1 MNARHAAFGGCA
13 AVRMR
18 AAVIRLAAAWAGAL
32 AIVLA
37 SPPAPAQGASTAA
50 APALPP
56 RVDDWLPS
64 DWWTPARVVSGRLN
78 DDRYDDLAVVV
89 QRQREAPEDPAYP
102 RGARGLFVLFG
113 TPGGGWRRGPL
124 APGMLPCVECS
135 SGLSGNIGSAVVD
148 LEITADGLL
157 AVSWVQRRRSTKA
170 VRLLLGWDRTYQTLG
185 LYADDITVIRP
196 RGGRS
201 HVRRDYRAGR
211 IWVDGVPADMPPRFI
226 PVEEISAELY

>member
-1 MNARHAAFGGCA
+1 MRTRAAFA
-13 AVRMR
+13 
-18 AAVIRLAAAWAGAL
+18 RLAPAWACAL
-32 AIVLA
+32 AVGLA
-37 SPPAPAQGASTAA
+37 SPLAPAQDAGTI
-50 APALPP
+50 APVALPP

-64 DWWTPARVVSGRLN
+64 DWWTPARVVSGHLN
-78 DDRYDDLAVVV
+78 GDPYDDLAVVV
-89 QRQREAPEDPAYP
+89 QRQREAPEDLAYP

-113 TPGGGWRRGPL
+113 TPDGGWRRGPL

-135 SGLSGNIGSAVVD
+135 SGLSGNIASAVVD

-157 AVSWVQRRRSTKA
+157 EVSWVQRRRSTKA
-170 VRLLLGWDRTYQTLG
+170 VRLLLGWDRIHQTLG

-211 IWVDGVPADMPPRFI
+211 VWVDGVPADMPARFI
-226 PVEEISAELY
+226 PVEEISAEHY

>member
-1 MNARHAAFGGCA
+1 MSARHAALCG
-13 AVRMR
+13 R
-18 AAVIRLAAAWAGAL
+18 AAVARLAPAWAGAL
-32 AIVLA
+32 AIALV
-37 SPPAPAQGASTAA
+37 SPPAPAQEAGTTASAV
-50 APALPP
+50 LPP

-64 DWWTPARVVSGRLN
+64 DWWTPARVVSGHLN
-78 DDRYDDLAVVV
+78 DDPYDDLAVVV
-89 QRQREAPEDPAYP
+89 QRQRDAPEDPAYP

-113 TPGGGWRRGPL
+113 TPDGGWRRGLL
-124 APGMLPCVECS
+124 APGMLPCVECG
-135 SGLSGNIGSAVVD
+135 SGLSGNIASAVVD

-157 AVSWVQRRRSTKA
+157 EISWVQRRRSTKA
-170 VRLLLGWDRTYQTLG
+170 VRLLLGWDRIYETLG

>member
-1 MNARHAAFGGCA
+1 MSARHAALCGRATA
-13 AVRMR
+13 A
-18 AAVIRLAAAWAGAL
+18 RLAPVWACAL
-32 AIVLA
+32 AIALA
-37 SPPAPAQGASTAA
+37 SPPAAAQEPGTTASAMLA
-50 APALPP
+50 P

-64 DWWTPARVVSGRLN
+64 DWWTPARVVSGHLN
-78 DDRYDDLAVVV
+78 DDPYDDLAVVV

-113 TPGGGWRRGPL
+113 TPDGGWRRGLL
-124 APGMLPCVECS
+124 APGMLPCVECG
-135 SGLSGNIGSAVVD
+135 SGLSGNIASAVVD

-157 AVSWVQRRRSTKA
+157 EISWVQRRRSTKA
-170 VRLLLGWDRTYQTLG
+170 VRLLLGWDRIYETLG

-211 IWVDGVPADMPPRFI
+211 IWVNGVPTDMPPRFI